1 MEKKIKIGLFIDTYF
16 PMVDGVIMVVDN
28 YARRLAKIADVT
40 VFAPRIPK
48 KEYDDTKLPYKVVRC
63 KSIPLSFVDYAL
75 PLPGFD
81 KKWHQSLFMSPIT
94 REACRGN
101 MFIDL
106 KNITVNYSQNEDVL
120 NKINL
125 NIEKGEFI
133 GIAGRSGSGKTTL
146 LETIGGMRK
155 PNSGNV
161 FFTNEDIY
169 QENYDKLTFRRK
181 LQIVFQF
188 PENLF
193 FEQDIFSE
201 AAFGLRMSNIQ
212 QDEIESRVIAGLES
226 VGFGKD
232 DFHKSPFT
240 LSGGQKRR
248 LALACALVMQ
258 PEILLLDEP
267 FSGLDTEGINL
278 VSDILYREK
287 KRGTTIIFVSHDPN
301 ILSELCSRILI
312 ISNHTIAF
320 DGTPAQV
327 YNDTDNLKNIGVM
340 IPDVK
345 ILSQLLGMPLLENL
359 TYDFFV
365 QKLLQFIRGK

>member
-1 MEKKIKIGLFIDTYF
+1 
-16 PMVDGVIMVVDN
+16 
-28 YARRLAKIADVT
+28 
-40 VFAPRIPK
+40 
-48 KEYDDTKLPYKVVRC
+48 
-63 KSIPLSFVDYAL
+63 
-75 PLPGFD
+75 
-81 KKWHQSLFMSPIT
+81 
-94 REACRGN
+94 

-106 KNITVNYSQNEDVL
+106 KNITVNYFQNEDVL

-161 FFTNEDIY
+161 FFNNEDIY

-212 QDEIESRVIAGLES
+212 QDEIKSRVIAGLES

-278 VSDILYREK
+278 VSDILYREN

-320 DGTPAQV
+320 DDTPAQV